1 MMFPFPP
8 DEPEDPDP
16 ATLYGS
22 SSLDPDPNG
31 RIDAGAGPDCV
42 R

>member
-1 MMFPFPP
+1 MMFPPLDP
-8 DEPEDPDP
+8 DDPDP

-22 SSLDPDPNG
+22 SSLDPDPKG
-31 RIDAGAGPDCV
+31 RMALGAGPDCV